1 MIKLYNTLTRK
12 KEIFKPVEDGK
23 VKMYSCGVT
32 TYDKCHLGHARG
44 GINFD
49 VVRNVFIALGY
60 DVTYVKNYTDIDD
73 KIINRSNEKGVS
85 SKELAEEMIKLHDV
99 DMASL
104 GINPPDIA
112 PKATEHIGE
121 IIALVQRLVDEG
133 YAYASG
139 GDVFFK
145 VRKFPEYGKL
155 SWKNIDDLISGSRVQ
170 VNEDKEDA
178 IDFALWKS
186 AKPGE
191 PSWESPWGMG
201 RPGWHIEC
209 SAMVKKHLGETIDIH
224 AGGSDLIFPHHENEV
239 AQSECANGKP
249 YVNYWMHN
257 GMIKIQQQKM
267 SKSLGNFATIEDLV
281 KKYHYEV
288 IRFFVLST
296 QYRQS
301 IDFTDEALERAAES
315 LDRMYGALEK
325 FETTYGDTLDSTATD
340 EKKYE
345 KFKKKYL
352 EALSDDIN
360 TPEAI
365 ATLFDITKCLNTQMK
380 NPAQA
385 PTYHRLL
392 LDLGAVLG
400 LFNTVATAWFKT
412 PRIKRE
418 DGGLSDEKI
427 EELIQKRLDARSNKD
442 WGTADE
448 VRDQLNEAGI
458 VLEDKDGQTL
468 WKRK

>member
-1 MIKLYNTLTRK
+1 
-12 KEIFKPVEDGK
+12 
-23 VKMYSCGVT
+23 
-32 TYDKCHLGHARG
+32 
-44 GINFD
+44 
-49 VVRNVFIALGY
+49 
-60 DVTYVKNYTDIDD
+60 
-73 KIINRSNEKGVS
+73 
-85 SKELAEEMIKLHDV
+85 
-99 DMASL
+99 MASL

-112 PKATEHIGE
+112 PKATEHIDE
-121 IIALVQRLVDEG
+121 IIAIVQKLVEDG
-133 YAYASG
+133 YAYESA

-224 AGGSDLIFPHHENEV
+224 AGGSDLIFPHHENEI
-239 AQSECANGKP
+239 AQSECANGKT
-249 YVNYWMHN
+249 YANYWMHN

-315 LDRMYGALEK
+315 LDRMYGALDK
-325 FETTYGDTLDSTATD
+325 FETTYGDSLDETETN
-340 EKKYE
+340 EKVYK

-352 EALSDDIN
+352 EALIH
-360 TPEAI
+360 
-365 ATLFDITKCLNTQMK
+365 L
-380 NPAQA
+380 
-385 PTYHRLL
+385 
-392 LDLGAVLG
+392 
-400 LFNTVATAWFKT
+400 
-412 PRIKRE
+412 
-418 DGGLSDEKI
+418 
-427 EELIQKRLDARSNKD
+427 KRLRYYSILPN
-442 WGTADE
+442 
-448 VRDQLNEAGI
+448 V
-458 VLEDKDGQTL
+458 
-468 WKRK
+468 

>member
-1 MIKLYNTLTRK
+1 MIKIYNTLTRK
-12 KEIFKPVEDGK
+12 KEPFKPVEPGK

-44 GINFD
+44 AINFD

-73 KIINRSNEKGVS
+73 KIINRSNEKGVTA
-85 SKELAEEMIKLHDV
+85 KALAEEMIKLHDV

-112 PKATEHIGE
+112 PKATEHIGD
-121 IIALVQRLVDEG
+121 IIALVQRLVEEG
-133 YAYASG
+133 YAYESN

-155 SWKNIDDLISGSRVQ
+155 SWKNIDDLISGSRVE
-170 VNEDKEDA
+170 VNDDKEDA
-178 IDFALWKS
+178 LDFALWKS

-191 PSWESPWGMG
+191 PAWESPWGMG

-224 AGGSDLIFPHHENEV
+224 AGGSDLIFPHHENEI
-239 AQSECANGKP
+239 AQSECANGKI

-315 LDRMYGALEK
+315 LDRIYGALEK
-325 FETTYGDTLDSTATD
+325 YQTTYGDSLNEIEVE
-340 EKKYE
+340 EKIY
-345 KFKKKYL
+345 KKLKKRYL

-365 ATLFDITKCLNTQMK
+365 AVLFDITRSLNSNMK
-380 NPAQA
+380 TAA
-385 PTYHRLL
+385 KAKTYYQLL
-392 LDLGAVLG
+392 IDLGAVLG
-400 LFNTVATAWFKT
+400 IFNINPAEWFKS

-418 DGGLSDEKI
+418 DDGLTDEAI
-427 EELIQKRLDARSNKD
+427 DALIQKRIDARANKD
-442 WGTADE
+442 WATADE

-458 VLEDKDGQTL
+458 VLEDTNGKTT

>member
-44 GINFD
+44 AINFD

-73 KIINRSNEKGVS
+73 KIIKRSNENGVS
-85 SKELAEEMIKLHDV
+85 SKNLAEEMIKLHDI

-112 PKATEHIGE
+112 PKATESIEE
-121 IIALVQRLVDEG
+121 IIMLVQRLVEEG
-133 YAYASG
+133 YAYESN

-155 SWKNIDDLISGSRVQ
+155 SWKNIDDLISGSRVEI
-170 VNEDKEDA
+170 NEDKKDA

-186 AKPGE
+186 TKPGE
-191 PSWESPWGMG
+191 PSWESPWGPG

-224 AGGSDLIFPHHENEV
+224 AGGSDLIFPHHENEI
-239 AQSECANGKP
+239 AQSECANGKV
-249 YVNYWMHN
+249 YANFWMHN
-257 GMIKIQQQKM
+257 GMIKIQGQKM

-281 KKYHYEV
+281 KKYHSEV

-301 IDFTDEALERAAES
+301 IDFNDEALERAAES
-315 LDRMYGALEK
+315 LDRIYGALEK
-325 FETTYGDTLDSTATD
+325 YKTTYNDAANIETE
-340 EKKYE
+340 EKPYK
-345 KFKKKYL
+345 KFRKKYL

-360 TPEAI
+360 TAEAI
-365 ATLFDITKCLNTQMK
+365 AILFDITKCLNTNIK
-380 NPAQA
+380 TPEKAK
-385 PTYHRLL
+385 TYYQLL
-392 LDLGAVLG
+392 LDLGAILG
-400 LFNTVATAWFKT
+400 VFKVDPVEWFKS

-418 DGGLSDEKI
+418 DDGLSDADVEA
-427 EELIQKRLDARSNKD
+427 LIQKRIDARSNKD
-442 WGTADE
+442 WATADE
-448 VRDQLNEAGI
+448 VRDQLKDAGI
-458 VLEDKDGQTL
+458 ILEDTNGQTT